1 MYFGSFIF
9 YEYYLNFILELENM
23 IGEFFYLCLKLKESE
38 FDENLSEK
46 DFKKVLNITLK
57 WGFFGIHRIYVKKIF
72 SGILYI
78 FFVIFSF
85 LPYLIFKVDEKKM
98 IFFTFLVIF
107 FVYVSYIKDLIF
119 IVTGRF
125 KDKEGKVIKENCFKD
140 EILDSERISSLDL
153 TVLLR
158 LTMIGRRDYP
168 NCFGI
173 YLFYAGHFKKGLF
186 YVVLDI
192 LSYIFLFLGFF
203 RYMKILY
210 VVIFVM
216 VCQLII
222 YSLILYDRHLIKKER
237 FKDKDGKIICVRRT
251 DESYF
256 H

>member
-1 MYFGSFIF
+1 MRV
-9 YEYYLNFILELENM
+9 E
-23 IGEFFYLCLKLKESE
+23 LKERKV
-38 FDENLSEK
+38 DENLSEK
-46 DFKKVLNITLK
+46 EFLKVLEIAVD

-85 LPYLIFKVDEKKM
+85 LPYLIFKIDEKKM
-98 IFFTFLVIF
+98 IFFAFLVIF

-125 KDKEGKVIKENCFKD
+125 KDKEGKVIKEKYSCIK
-140 EILDSERISSLDL
+140 ILDDGNVSHLDL
-153 TVLLR
+153 NVLLR
-158 LTMIGRRDYP
+158 LSRLKLSKFDRDYP
-168 NCFGI
+168 GYFGL

-192 LSYIFLFLGFF
+192 LGYISISLSISFSWNYIFIFIFLICFYLPVF
-203 RYMKILY
+203 L
-210 VVIFVM
+210 
-216 VCQLII
+216 LA
-222 YSLILYDRHLIKKER
+222 LYDRYLIKREM

-256 H
+256 Y

>member
-1 MYFGSFIF
+1 
-9 YEYYLNFILELENM
+9 M

-72 SGILYI
+72 TGVLYI
-78 FFVIFSF
+78 FCNLGAILFVF
-85 LPYLIFKVDEKKM
+85 LWPLLAKFYSIANDNN
-98 IFFTFLVIF
+98 IQFFIAF
-107 FVYVSYIKDLIF
+107 FCICIGHLFYVKDLIY
-119 IVTGRF
+119 IVMGRF
-125 KDKEGKVIKENCFKD
+125 KDKQGKVIKENCFKG

-186 YVVLDI
+186 YVALNI
-192 LSYIFLFLGFF
+192 LSYNFLFLGFF

-216 VCQLII
+216 ACQLII

-256 H
+256 Y